1 MARIF
6 WVTCPKCRGRFYCHH
21 TDLRHTDWQ
30 LHCPYCQHRFLQ
42 DDSPQIE
49 E

>member
-1 MARIF
+1 MAHIF
-6 WVTCPKCRGRFYCHH
+6 WVTCPKCRGRFYCHY

-30 LHCPYCQHRFLQ
+30 LHCPYCQQRFRQ
-42 DDSPQIE
+42 EESPEIE

>member
-1 MARIF
+1 MAHIF

-21 TDLRHTDWQ
+21 ELRHTDWQ
-30 LHCPYCQHRFLQ
+30 LHCPYCQHRFHQ